1 MKPMTLVAF
10 CWSFWARWPSPIKGS
25 VTPVKKRSLI
35 SDRFM
40 PRLRLVSEFPFLQY
54 SED

>member
-1 MKPMTLVAF
+1 MKPMTLGGILLVILGA
-10 CWSFWARWPSPIKGS
+10 WPSPIKGS
-25 VTPVKKRSLI
+25 VTRVKKRSLI

-40 PRLRLVSEFPFLQY
+40 PRLRPTSEFPFLQY